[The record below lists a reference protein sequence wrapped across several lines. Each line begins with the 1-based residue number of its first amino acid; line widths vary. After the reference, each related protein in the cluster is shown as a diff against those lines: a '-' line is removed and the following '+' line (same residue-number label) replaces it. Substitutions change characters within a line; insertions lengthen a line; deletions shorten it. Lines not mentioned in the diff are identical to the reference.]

1 MVRSLKFCSNYAV
14 KEHLL
19 LPNFEAW
26 FAGFSFSLTVPIW
39 FLKVKC
45 LCITIPEFL
54 FFCFFHEIYFLSTNL
69 KIHVFLYYC
78 FWYSKKNYLFFPLSV
93 NFIYPWPIN
102 NVFQVIFFFILMSL
116 SDVLEGSI
124 FFPKFEFLIFQK
136 KPNKIIIII
145 IIVIVI
151 IKK

>member
-14 KEHLL
+14 KEQLL
-19 LPNFEAW
+19 LPNFGAW

-45 LCITIPEFL
+45 LSITIPKFL

-69 KIHVFLYYC
+69 KIHVVLYYC
-78 FWYSKKNYLFFPLSV
+78 FWYSKKNYLFFLLSV

-102 NVFQVIFFFILMSL
+102 NVFQVNFFFILMSL

-124 FFPKFEFLIFQK
+124 FFPSFSFSFSK
-136 KPNKIIIII
+136 KNP
-145 IIVIVI
+145 
-151 IKK
+151 IK